1 VLFGVWPWLAL
12 APVDTATMPLL
23 NRLWV
28 LQ

>member
-1 VLFGVWPWLAL
+1 VWPSLAL
-12 APVDTATMPLL
+12 GPVDTATMPLL